1 MLRRD
6 MAFVN
11 IDGVGDGGM
20 EKEMEWGTWSDIIN
34 LKSFMTGEVVS
45 HLFALT
51 LPLDTIE

>member
-34 LKSFMTGEVVS
+34 LKSFMSGEVVS

-51 LPLDTIE
+51 IPLDTIE